1 MTRRLTLLAAC
12 ALALALGVFAPQA
25 VAKDGDGDG
34 EARVSGTCSR
44 GASSELRL
52 RAREGRIAVEFTVKP
67 RASRGSWRTV
77 IVHERRVEWRGTYR
91 ARGSF
96 RVRRSVRDLVGPDQI
111 TTRAT
116 GPGGATCTASATL
129 AG

>member
-1 MTRRLTLLAAC
+1 MTRRLALLIAC
-12 ALALALGVFAPQA
+12 ALALALGVFAPA
-25 VAKDGDGDG
+25 AAAKDGDR
-34 EARVSGTCSR
+34 EARVTGSCSR

-52 RAREGRIAVEFTVKP
+52 RAREGRIAVEFTVNA
-67 RASRGSWRTV
+67 RAIRGRWRTA

-96 RVRRSVRDLVGPDQI
+96 RVRRSVRDFVGPDQI

-116 GPGGATCTASATL
+116 GPGGATCTATATL
-129 AG
+129 RG